1 MKPNKTLALILLI
14 ISAAFIFD
22 SDSFAQ
28 KKRLTYNQVFN
39 RAQPQLIGSL
49 PRING
54 WYDDENYL
62 TNPDGKDA
70 LAAINVI
77 TGEETIIV
85 DYAFINE
92 QLPEGFDVKRGI
104 NNKGDYSNYLFEK
117 ENNLYFFSLEEQ
129 MFKQITDSDFEKKNP
144 SLSPNVKF
152 AAFTDGHNLFA
163 VDIENEIVK
172 QITNDDSE
180 TVYNGYASWVYY
192 EEILGRSSRYQA
204 YWWSPDGNKIAF
216 LRFDDVNVPKFPLYR
231 ADGVHGE
238 LEWEHYPKAGDPN
251 PIVRLGVADISTG
264 EITWITEEDDK
275 NYVAFP
281 KWTSDSKSFLYQ
293 VVNWGQDNLKIFK
306 ADAAAGNSTL
316 VYEENQSSW
325 VNFLSDLYLLEDDS
339 AFIIKTD
346 KDGWSNFYLIDLTNN
361 SINQITR
368 NEWNAGGI
376 ELVDHENKLLYFNG
390 TGEESTESHLFK
402 INFDGSGLTKI
413 TDTPGTHSLT
423 LSSKGKYYFD
433 RFSSYDTPTKLDLY
447 SVKEGLI
454 KSFGDSKLPA
464 WDEYELAK
472 VELFRVSIPDGYV
485 LPVKWYLPPGFD
497 ENKKYP
503 VIISIYGGPGS
514 KSVRNS
520 FGYSIS
526 PYYYAEKGIIYMSID
541 HRGSGHFGKA
551 GEAQMHR
558 NLGKWEMH
566 DYFEIINWLKGKSFI
581 DETRIGINGGSYGG
595 FVTALALTYG
605 ADYFTHGIA
614 EFSVTDYRLYD
625 NVYTERYMDKPDE
638 NPEGYDF
645 TAVVKHADKYN
656 GKLMITHG
664 TLDDNVH
671 MQNSIQLISK
681 LQDLNKDFEMMF
693 YPNARHG
700 IGYPKVFHNIKL
712 RNQFW
717 FKHFFGTS
725 VEEVIASE
733 EN

>member
-1 MKPNKTLALILLI
+1 MKFKNNFTLYILIVLLG
-14 ISAAFIFD
+14 FIFAAE
-22 SDSFAQ
+22 SSAQ
-28 KKRLTYNQVFN
+28 EKRLTYNQVFN
-39 RAQPQLIGSL
+39 RAQPQLMGSL
-49 PRING
+49 QRING

-62 TNPDGKDA
+62 INPEGKDV
-70 LAAINVI
+70 LAAVNVI

-85 DYAFINE
+85 DYSFINQ
-92 QLPEGFDVKRGI
+92 QLPEGFDVKRGL
-104 NNKGDYSNYLFEK
+104 NNKDDYSNYLFDK
-117 ENNLYFFSLEEQ
+117 DNNLYYFSLEEQ
-129 MFKQITDSDFEKKNP
+129 VFKQITDSDFEKKNP
-144 SLSPNVKF
+144 SLSPNGKF
-152 AAFTDGHNLFA
+152 AAFTDGHNLFVA
-163 VDIENEIVK
+163 DIEKETVK
-172 QITNDDSE
+172 QLTNDNSE

-192 EEILGRSSRYQA
+192 EEILGRGSRYQA

-251 PIVRLGVADISTG
+251 PKVRLGVADVATG
-264 EITWITEEDDK
+264 NITWITEEEDQ

-281 KWTSDSKSFLYQ
+281 TWTNDSKSFLYQ
-293 VVNWGQDNLKIFK
+293 VVNWGQDNLKIYK
-306 ADAAAGNSTL
+306 ANVASAESSL
-316 VYEENQSSW
+316 LYEESQPSW
-325 VNFLSDLYLLEDDS
+325 VNFMDDLYMLTDDS

-346 KDGWSNFYLIDLTNN
+346 KDGWWNFYLVDTNEN
-361 SINQITR
+361 SIEQITK
-368 NEWNAGGI
+368 NKWNAESI
-376 ELVDHENKLLYFNG
+376 ELVDFENKVLYFNG

-402 INFDGSGLTKI
+402 INLDGSGLTKI
-413 TDTPGTHSLT
+413 TEIPGTHSVT
-423 LSSKGKYYFD
+423 LSPGGTYFFD
-433 RFSSYDTPTKLDLY
+433 RFSSFNTPPKLDLY
-447 SVKEGLI
+447 SVNEGHL
-454 KSFGDSKLPA
+454 KSMGDSKLPV
-464 WDEYELAK
+464 WDEYKLAK
-472 VELFRVSIPDGYV
+472 VELFRVNIPGGYD
-485 LPVKWYLPPGFD
+485 LPVKWYLPTDFD

-520 FGYSIS
+520 FGYSMS
-526 PYYYAEKGIIYMSID
+526 PYYSAEKGIIFLSVD

-551 GEAQMHR
+551 GEAEMHR

-566 DYFEIINWLKGKSFI
+566 DYIEIVKWLRGKQFI
-581 DETRIGINGGSYGG
+581 DETKIGINGGSYGG

-625 NVYTERYMDKPDE
+625 NVYTERFMDKPEE
-638 NPEGYDF
+638 NPDGYYF
-645 TAVVKHADKYN
+645 TAAVNHAEKYKGN
-656 GKLMITHG
+656 LLITHG
-664 TLDDNVH
+664 TMDDNVH

-717 FKHFFGTS
+717 FKNFLDTT
-725 VEEVIASE
+725 VDEIIASE
-733 EN
+733 SN